1 MTGWFI
7 PFFFFTLA
15 WLSMLGVVWLFCW
28 AAAKADRRDRAVPD
42 SALEPRA
49 ERSARKAAT

>member
-1 MTGWFI
+1 MTGWII
-7 PFFFFTLA
+7 PFLFFALA

-28 AAAKADRRDRAVPD
+28 AAAKADRREHVVPE